1 MQNAMDIMTMV
12 QKTGIVKPKFDVP
25 SKTLGSYKESFR
37 KELNLARQ
45 EAIKDSGFNK
55 KASDVNPQRTIEK
68 KVEKF
73 AKVMSNHGI
82 KADVQ
87 ENPSVEESEQTD
99 TPATES
105 NLAVSDAQ
113 LAEQLE
119 ESTMPE
125 EPVQTILE
133 MLQQL
138 IQMMQGQ
145 KTEGTSN
152 QQAAKMETEL
162 QAIVQKLE
170 QALEMPMTSQSGEL
184 KQLLNSLKNDFSE
197 LIKQLELISEYNLD
211 DKQTEQFINQLTD
224 KLNQAQA
231 QAQAQV
237 KAQMHQV
244 LQQPEKTEVHK
255 EGSNLQA
262 PQAVKVENKE
272 AVSYNT
278 ERSTEAEVENQQT
291 QGLNADKA
299 ADSKDESDSQ
309 KEEES
314 TYKTNASSE
323 TKQAAAGDKLNQADM
338 SEVVSPQEEKLNF
351 QLNIKQAN
359 VNLQKES
366 LVKLN
371 KSDILNQVIKKA
383 DVIVQGSHQE
393 MIMKLE
399 PESLGKLNLKL
410 VVENGLVTAKFVAES
425 QQVKEVLESSF
436 NQLKDALQEKGIAV
450 QSFSV
455 SVGQQGAEFGSG
467 QGYEQ
472 WKKSIKL
479 TNKVSGD
486 YMQLD
491 DEESSNTNPYSYHE
505 GKVDFRA

>member
-37 KELNLARQ
+37 KELSLARK

-73 AKVMSNHGI
+73 AKVMSNNGI
-82 KADVQ
+82 KADVR
-87 ENPSVEESEQTD
+87 ENPSVEELEQTD
-99 TPATES
+99 TAATES

-113 LAEQLE
+113 QAEQFE
-119 ESTMPE
+119 ESTKPE
-125 EPVQTILE
+125 EPVQTIIE

-152 QQAAKMETEL
+152 RQAADMETEL

-197 LIKQLELISEYNLD
+197 LIKQLEVISEYKLD
-211 DKQTEQFINQLTD
+211 DKQTEQFIIQLTD

-231 QAQAQV
+231 QA

-244 LQQPEKTEVHK
+244 LQQPEKTEVHG

-262 PQAVKVENKE
+262 AQAVTVENKE
-272 AVSYNT
+272 AIIYNT
-278 ERSTEAEVENQQT
+278 ERSTEAEIENQQI
-291 QGLNADKA
+291 QGSNAGKA

-309 KEEES
+309 KEEDS
-314 TYKTNASSE
+314 TYKANASSE
-323 TKQAAAGDKLNQADM
+323 TKQAVAGDKLNQADM
-338 SEVVSPQEEKLNF
+338 NEVVSPQEEKLDF

-455 SVGQQGAEFGSG
+455 SVGQQGAEFSSG

-479 TNKVSGD
+479 TNKASGD

-491 DEESSNTNPYSYHE
+491 DEASSNTNPYSYHE